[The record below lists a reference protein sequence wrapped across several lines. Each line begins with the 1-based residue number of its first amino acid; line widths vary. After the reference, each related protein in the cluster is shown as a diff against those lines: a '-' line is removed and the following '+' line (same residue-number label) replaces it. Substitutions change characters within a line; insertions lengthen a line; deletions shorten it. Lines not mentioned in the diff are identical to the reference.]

1 MRKTCLLLLMLWLVQ
16 PWMAGAMVLDRIL
29 AVVNGE
35 IIALSDVE
43 SELIFFEGLGISDSA
58 IQEKVQ
64 KLIDQKLFLTEA
76 KRFDVGNPSESEI
89 QEELQRMQKRF
100 ASPDLFEKA
109 LRQSG
114 MTLEDLKQKIT
125 EHLIVDRFID
135 QRIRFFVIVLP
146 EEISHYYDDHHSDFQ
161 NKPLADVENE
171 IEKLLTTQKAKE
183 KLEDYLSKVRA
194 KANIQINF

>member
-1 MRKTCLLLLMLWLVQ
+1 MRKTCLLFLMLWFVQ
-16 PWMAGAMVLDRIL
+16 PWMAGAMVLDRVL

-43 SELIFFEGLGISDSA
+43 SELIFFEGRGISDSA
-58 IQEKVQ
+58 IQEEVQ

-76 KRFDVGNPSESEI
+76 KRFDVGNPTASEI
-89 QEELQRMQKRF
+89 QEDLQRLQKRF

-109 LRQSG
+109 LRQNG

-146 EEISHYYDDHHSDFQ
+146 EEISRYYDDHHPDFQ